1 MSMMDPNA
9 PMISTLDKS
18 KYFKNNTA
26 FTILNGKIKKIKVK
40 RMVVASSGGKI
51 KDNNILIE
59 YSYKELRNTKFNIF
73 KKQKS
78 KYITIEPK
86 ASYYTGDYYSIFYPK
101 NILNLTKVYKT
112 PEEAYYKYI
121 KKNPD
126 NIQTL
131 KKEQLLLL
139 LKYKLKKNNDDF
151 KFKIYST
158 SSKEELVNILFKKMN
173 KKKKTI
179 KNIALQRTSF

>member
-1 MSMMDPNA
+1 MSMIDPNA
-9 PMISTLDKS
+9 PMISPIDKS

-40 RMVVASSGGKI
+40 RMVIASSGWKI

-59 YSYKELRNTKFNIF
+59 YYYKELRNTKSND
-73 KKQKS
+73 KQKS

-86 ASYYTGDYYSIFYPK
+86 ASYYTEDYYSTFSPK

-139 LKYKLKKNNDDF
+139 LKYKLKNNNNDF

-173 KKKKTI
+173 KKKKTF
-179 KNIALQRTSF
+179 KYRL